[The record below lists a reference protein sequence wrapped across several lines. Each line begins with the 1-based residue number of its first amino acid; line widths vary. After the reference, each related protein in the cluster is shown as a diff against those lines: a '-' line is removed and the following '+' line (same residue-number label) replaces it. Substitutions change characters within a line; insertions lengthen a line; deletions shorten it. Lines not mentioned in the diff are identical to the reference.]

1 MAKETELTAGDIIS
15 SLLNV
20 VAYIISPILLIW
32 AVNTLFICGIPM
44 SFKTWLAGFVL
55 IMLLKF
61 HLRGTGN
68 SYENYDD
75 EYYYEEDD
83 DEDDDE
89 YEYEEPHKSKK
100 KSPSDESR

>member
-1 MAKETELTAGDIIS
+1 MAKETELTAGDVIS

-32 AVNTLFICGIPM
+32 AVNTLFGCGIPM

-61 HLRGTGN
+61 HLRGSGN
-68 SYENYDD
+68 TCEGYND
-75 EYYYEEDD
+75 EYYYDDDGDDEVYEEDFD
-83 DEDDDE
+83 
-89 YEYEEPHKSKK
+89 PPKHKK
-100 KSPSDESR
+100 KFPSDES